1 MLRISGY
8 ARHRMRQRHIPEAV
22 VVEVYKD
29 PDGTF
34 TSEPAHG
41 PDRQVRWRRYDD
53 QVVEIVVDLLDG
65 SVVSAWITQ
74 VNE

>member
-1 MLRISGY
+1 
-8 ARHRMRQRHIPEAV
+8 MRQRHIPEAV
-22 VVEVYKD
+22 VAEVYDD

-34 TSEPAHG
+34 ASEPLHG

-65 SVVSAWITQ
+65 SVVSAWITE
-74 VNE
+74 VNQ

>member
-1 MLRISGY
+1 MRISGY

-22 VVEVYKD
+22 VQAVFDD
-29 PDGTF
+29 PDG
-34 TSEPAHG
+34 SYLSASVHG

-53 QVVEIVVDLLDG
+53 QVVELVVDLIDG

>member
-1 MLRISGY
+1 
-8 ARHRMRQRHIPEAV
+8 MRQRHIPEAI
-22 VVEVYKD
+22 VVEVYED
-29 PDGTF
+29 PDGSF
-34 TSEPAHG
+34 PSASGHG

-53 QVVEIVVDLLDG
+53 QVVEVVVDLSDG

>member
-1 MLRISGY
+1 MRITGY

-22 VVEVYKD
+22 VVEVYED
-29 PDGTF
+29 PDGSF
-34 TSEPAHG
+34 LSALAHR
-41 PDRQVRWRRYDD
+41 PDRQVRWRRYDG

-65 SVVSAWITQ
+65 SVVSAWITL

>member
-1 MLRISGY
+1 
-8 ARHRMRQRHIPEAV
+8 MRQRRIPEDV
-22 VVEVYKD
+22 VAEVYDD
-29 PDGTF
+29 PDGSF
-34 TSEPAHG
+34 FSAAVHG

-53 QVVEIVVDLLDG
+53 QVVEIVVDLQDG

>member
-1 MLRISGY
+1 MRISGY

-22 VVEVYKD
+22 VAEVYRD
-29 PDGTF
+29 PDGSF
-34 TSEPAHG
+34 LSASVHG

-53 QVVEIVVDLLDG
+53 QVVEIVVDLVDG

>member
-1 MLRISGY
+1 MRISGY

-22 VVEVYKD
+22 VLAVFDD
-29 PDGTF
+29 PDGSYLS
-34 TSEPAHG
+34 TSVHG

-53 QVVEIVVDLLDG
+53 QVVEVVVDLIDE

-74 VNE
+74 VTE